1 MCLPVSC
8 ASLLLA
14 LTPVCGRQAGSAV
27 KRTINSA
34 YPRVISNLG
43 ALSDDPVGLVAINMI
58 RFMNHYAR
66 SIREKQQIVSFF
78 FKDQPTKARIRST
91 PGGSMDDLG
100 DVFVAFKPTA
110 AGTMG
115 TKEHIGIMYD
125 YFGVGFANTLGYA
138 HPNTGDTMVSVMIG
152 GLRTVQNG
160 DFEVFAGDLIQFYW
174 AFEKDDFLPD
184 GRRKPYLDIWDGDT
198 PQNVDPRTTHDAATG
213 KRDAAGWERQPDAQ
227 LRNSY
232 FNLQYGQRPGKEK
245 LVAKIK
251 PYFQDE
257 ENPRLFDWYRVFAV
271 AIASARP
278 NEACDIKISRQSM

>member
-1 MCLPVSC
+1 MK
-8 ASLLLA
+8 
-14 LTPVCGRQAGSAV
+14 RAG
-27 KRTINSA
+27 NSA

-43 ALSDDPVGLVAINMI
+43 ALSDDGVGMVAINMI

-66 SIREKQQIVSFF
+66 TIREKKLITEFFSRDSFTR
-78 FKDQPTKARIRST
+78 PMMRAT
-91 PGGSMDDLG
+91 PGGSLEELDDSYA
-100 DVFVAFKPTA
+100 AFKETSVSR
-110 AGTMG
+110 MG
-115 TKEHIGIMYD
+115 TKDHLSIMYD

-160 DFEVFAGDLIQFYW
+160 DFEVFAGDLLQFYW
-174 AFEKDDFLPD
+174 AFEKDDFFPD
-184 GRRKPYLDIWDGDT
+184 GRRKPYIDIWDGNT
-198 PQNVDPRTTHDAATG
+198 PCNVNPSTVLDGGAGG
-213 KRDAAGWERQPDAQ
+213 KRSAAGWDRQPDAQ

-251 PYFQDE
+251 PYVPDE
-257 ENPRLFDWYRVFAV
+257 ENPRLFDWFRVFAI